1 MFSPCCV
8 CWRRLQPGLPLLG
21 RLCTC
26 QPGSAPA
33 SWPVLGWCSLLA
45 ALLARSAWAGLPAC
59 RCTALLCTQ
68 LPPHR
73 HLSPLRPHLPN
84 LCSLRPRSFQPTC
97 CNGRPAGLPPAAVGG
112 CLHEG
117 KCRHTRPA
125 RQQAE
130 RGARPLQQ
138 AQQRHAPGA
147 LAEAAWEHGVK
158 HAARQPALEARI
170 KTADVWDPRC
180 RLCRSRRLRIT
191 ADRKYMV
198 CALPVSY
205 LGQHRHTAPVVF
217 SQSP

>member
-1 MFSPCCV
+1 MRACC
-8 CWRRLQPGLPLLG
+8 GLLTVQPLLCVLAATATWSASV
-21 RLCTC
+21 RQACL
-26 QPGSAPA
+26 PGSVPA

-45 ALLARSAWAGLPAC
+45 ALLARSACAGLPAC
-59 RCTALLCTQ
+59 RFSALLCTQ

-73 HLSPLRPHLPN
+73 HLFPLRPHLPN
-84 LCSLRPRSFQPTC
+84 LCSLRLRSFQPAC

-138 AQQRHAPGA
+138 AQQRHAPGT

-158 HAARQPALEARI
+158 HAARRPALEARI
-170 KTADVWDPRC
+170 KTANGWTLAVG
-180 RLCRSRRLRIT
+180 S
-191 ADRKYMV
+191 AD
-198 CALPVSY
+198 
-205 LGQHRHTAPVVF
+205 
-217 SQSP
+217 